1 MRFAWRTLF
10 FGLLFVP
17 LALSAHAGGNGDLTL
32 ELSLALG
39 LVSMSVLGATAIVPS
54 RIRSLTRA
62 FGISEVLVSHRW
74 LGLAA
79 LGLVLAHLAFVVLAN
94 PSNINLLDFRVAPP
108 RAQAA
113 TSSTIAL
120 ALLCGLSVFRR
131 KLSWLRRIG
140 VFRLVHVGL
149 AFAVLVL
156 GALHVYWLD
165 HLIRNQAMKYCYW
178 TLSILLIVVL
188 GRRWVVR
195 PLLMYGKPFVVA
207 EVIHETPTASTLV
220 LRADGVG
227 HLGLRFNAGQ
237 FAWLRLDS
245 PFRMFSERPFTI
257 ASGANKPDELQFT
270 IRHVGV
276 MTRRFANLRPG
287 RRMYVDG
294 PYGSMHVDSPA
305 SEGLVLIAGGIG
317 ITPMMSMLRTLA
329 DRNDERHHRLVLG
342 MRRVD
347 DAMFTEEI
355 GELRSRLH
363 LSITLSLSDPHPG
376 WRGPRGRIDAALLSQ
391 VLGRRRRDRVD
402 VFVCGPPPMIATV
415 MTALAELGVPS
426 ARIHTEEF
434 DMV

>member
-1 MRFAWRTLF
+1 MRFVWRGLF
-10 FGLLFVP
+10 LGLLFVP
-17 LALSAHAGGNGDLTL
+17 LALSAHAGGGGDLTL

-39 LVSMSVLGATAIVPS
+39 LVAMSVLVATAIVPS
-54 RIRSLTRA
+54 RIRSITRA
-62 FGISEVLVSHRW
+62 FGISDVLVSHRW

-79 LGLVLAHLAFVVLAN
+79 LGLVLAHLGFVLLSD
-94 PSNINLLDFRVAPP
+94 PSNIYLLDFRDAPP

-113 TSSTIAL
+113 TGSTIAL
-120 ALLCGLSVFRR
+120 ALLCGLALARR
-131 KLSWLRRIG
+131 KLNWLKRVG
-140 VFRLVHVGL
+140 VFRLIHVAL

-156 GALHVYWLD
+156 AGLHVYWLD
-165 HLIRNQAMKYCYW
+165 HLIRDQAMKFCYW
-178 TLSILLIVVL
+178 TLSILLLLVL
-188 GRRWVVR
+188 GRRWVIR
-195 PLLMYGKPFVVA
+195 PLLMYGKPFVV
-207 EVIHETPTASTLV
+207 EHVIPETPTSTTLI
-220 LRADGVG
+220 LRADGVN
-227 HLGLRFNAGQ
+227 HQGLRFSAGQ

-245 PFRMFSERPFTI
+245 PFKMFSERPFTI
-257 ASGANKPDELQFT
+257 ASGAHRPDQLQFT

-287 RRMYVDG
+287 RRIFVDG
-294 PYGSMHVDSPA
+294 PYGSMHVDSQD

-355 GELRSRLH
+355 GELRTRLH
-363 LSITLSLSDPHPG
+363 LSITLTLSDPHPG
-376 WRGPRGRIDAALLSQ
+376 WRGPRGYVDAALLSE

-402 VFVCGPPPMIATV
+402 IFICGPPPMIATA
-415 MTALAELGVPS
+415 MSALDELGVPR
-426 ARIHTEEF
+426 ARVHTEMF

>member
-1 MRFAWRTLF
+1 MRMVWRGLF
-10 FGLLFVP
+10 LALLFVP

-39 LVSMSVLGATAIVPS
+39 LVAMSVLVATVIVPS
-54 RIRSLTRA
+54 RIRSITRA

-74 LGLAA
+74 LGLVA
-79 LGLVLAHLAFVVLAN
+79 LGLVVAHLAFVILAD
-94 PSNINLLDFRVAPP
+94 PSNIQLLDITTAPP
-108 RAQAA
+108 RAKAA
-113 TSSTIAL
+113 TGSTVAL
-120 ALLCGLSVFRR
+120 ALLCGLAVARK
-131 KLSWLRRIG
+131 KLSWLRRVG
-140 VFRLVHVGL
+140 VFRLIHVAL

-156 GALHVYWLD
+156 AALHVYWLD
-165 HLIRNQAMKYCYW
+165 HLIRDQAMKFCYW
-178 TLSILLIVVL
+178 TLAILLIAVL

-195 PLLMYGKPFVVA
+195 PLLMHGKPFVV
-207 EVIHETPTASTLV
+207 EQVIHETPTSTTLV
-220 LRADGVG
+220 LRADGVN
-227 HLGLRFNAGQ
+227 HPGLRFSAGQ

-245 PFRMFSERPFTI
+245 PFKMFSERPFTI
-257 ASGANKPDELQFT
+257 ASGAHRPDQLQFT

-329 DRNDERHHRLVLG
+329 DRNDQRHHRLVLG

-355 GELRSRLH
+355 GELRTRLH
-363 LSITLSLSDPHPG
+363 LSITLTLSDPHPG
-376 WRGPRGRIDAALLSQ
+376 WRGPRGYVDAALLSE

-402 VFVCGPPPMIATV
+402 VFICGPPAMIG
-415 MTALAELGVPS
+415 TAMRALDELGVPK
-426 ARIHTEEF
+426 ARVHTELF